1 MSLNGAHALPSELPL
16 FPSLNSISF
25 PTQEKYLEKEKK
37 KPLACSIEE
46 VIVPKTSH
54 FPHWSLW
61 IK

>member
-37 KPLACSIEE
+37 
-46 VIVPKTSH
+46 
-54 FPHWSLW
+54 SLW
-61 IK
+61 HVL